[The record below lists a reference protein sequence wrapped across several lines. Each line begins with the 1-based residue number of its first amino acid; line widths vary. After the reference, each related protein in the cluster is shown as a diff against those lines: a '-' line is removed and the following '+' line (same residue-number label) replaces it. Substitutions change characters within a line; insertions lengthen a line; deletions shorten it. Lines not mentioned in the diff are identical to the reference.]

1 MLERQPTEGV
11 NMTTFNNPH
20 DALRH
25 HVSGAIAR
33 GESQPVVEQRGPTKS
48 QILALLRAHIESRP
62 GLEFCNYGDVAA
74 YRSEQR
80 RIARQKRDALTL
92 LRAVEWR
99 DSLTAE
105 HLIPGF
111 RAFSGRLTLETL
123 PDGRHKLDYCTGQ
136 YYPTEYRA
144 AAAAVL
150 ASALWTW
157 ACDCAMPAPYA
168 WRVESYGKWN
178 GDKFEH
184 ERSRPLPTRGEA
196 QSVLIAKGGQAYGG
210 IFELYRDADKLLQP
224 GEWLRTFFRREFGA
238 AMQRRY
244 FN

>member
-1 MLERQPTEGV
+1 
-11 NMTTFNNPH
+11 MT
-20 DALRH
+20 A
-25 HVSGAIAR
+25 
-33 GESQPVVEQRGPTKS
+33 PTKS

-105 HLIPGF
+105 HLTAGF

-123 PDGRHKLDYCTGQ
+123 PDGRHKLDYCVGQ

-150 ASALWTW
+150 ASALWDW
-157 ACDCAMPAPYA
+157 ARDCAMPD
-168 WRVESYGKWN
+168 G
-178 GDKFEH
+178 
-184 ERSRPLPTRGEA
+184 SRQGADSGPL
-196 QSVLIAKGGQAYGG
+196 
-210 IFELYRDADKLLQP
+210 LYRNFDGKGHISAGD
-224 GEWLRTFFRREFGA
+224 WLRKFFRREFGRT
-238 AMQRRY
+238 MQSRY
-244 FN
+244 FD